1 MFDLIGLRI
10 NQHQLAS
17 VVRFKMFS
25 FERISVSLIGNVDIF
40 CLIFPTLSESTTE
53 TSGLD

>member
-1 MFDLIGLRI
+1 
-10 NQHQLAS
+10 
-17 VVRFKMFS
+17 MFS